1 MIRAQDG
8 PSAVWGGLRVESQ
21 DTSIERVRFTLKSQS
36 GDGAFLCYKK
46 VSNRMAEYFHRN
58 GLSLEDYVLDPMYA
72 DLEKVPNFAR
82 LFEPGTR
89 AEFGE
94 TQASITLSD
103 HLILTVQSDKS
114 DKMFSGKFPRANIL
128 HDITHPRLLRNE
140 AKGIYAI
147 GHEGLEDCSIT
158 GYLTAR
164 ESFDINK
171 FKVRFSLFDYTVI
184 SRWLLSEI
192 KYSDEVCEWSLDS
205 YEGTG
210 DNCFEFVLVNG
221 PREIA
226 I

>member
-8 PSAVWGGLRVESQ
+8 PSAVWGGMRVKSQ

-36 GDGAFLCYKK
+36 GDGAFLCHKK
-46 VSNRMAEYFHRN
+46 VSKRMAEYFSRN
-58 GLSLEDYVLDPMYA
+58 GLSLEDYVLDPRYA
-72 DLEKVPNFAR
+72 DLEKVPKFAR
-82 LFEPGTR
+82 PFEPGVR

-94 TQASITLSD
+94 TLASITLSD
-103 HLILTVQSDKS
+103 HLILTVQSDNS
-114 DKMFSGKFPRANIL
+114 NEMFSGKVPQANIL
-128 HDITHPRLLRNE
+128 QDSTHASLLCNE
-140 AKGIYAI
+140 TKGIYAI

-158 GYLTAR
+158 GHLTAK

-221 PREIA
+221 PR
-226 I
+226 